1 MKTLF
6 KTVTILAILAS
17 GTISC
22 DDVKELADIKI
33 DTVLTEY
40 FEVNLEGGSDSEI
53 SNSMDISILTSE
65 IKPYAEKLKDVNVE
79 KVTFEII
86 NYNGDAEAEFDV
98 QFKADGTLF
107 LEEIF
112 VVSEAAANSTMFEVS
127 NTNELNSLA
136 TKLLNNES
144 VEIYFSAK
152 STNLDEPIYF
162 KVEAKFYIEVVAN
175 PL

>member
-1 MKTLF
+1 MKKLF
-6 KTVTILAILAS
+6 KTVTIFAILAS
-17 GTISC
+17 VAVSC

-33 DTVLTEY
+33 GTVLTEY
-40 FEVNLEGGSDSEI
+40 FEVNLEGGSDAEV
-53 SNSMDISILTSE
+53 SNTIDISILTDE
-65 IKPYAEKLKDVNVE
+65 IKPYAKKLKDVEIE

-86 NYNGDAEAEFDV
+86 NYNGDAQAEFDV

-107 LEEIF
+107 LQESF

-152 STNLDEPIYF
+152 STNLEEPIYF
-162 KVEAKFYIEVVAN
+162 KVEAKFHIEVVAN